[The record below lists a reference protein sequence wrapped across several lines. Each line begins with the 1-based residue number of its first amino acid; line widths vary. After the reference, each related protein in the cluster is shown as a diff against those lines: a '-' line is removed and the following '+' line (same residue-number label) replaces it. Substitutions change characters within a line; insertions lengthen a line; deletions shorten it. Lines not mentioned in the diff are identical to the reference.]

1 MDLRQFE
8 LQVKEFVLEFKEL
21 LDTCLP
27 VEIDLSRARAA
38 SEEFRATFKASKFLS
53 FGKDRSERGSISCG
67 FNLCTNSTGKP

>member
-27 VEIDLSRARAA
+27 GEIDLSRARRHLKNFVRPLKLQNF
-38 SEEFRATFKASKFLS
+38 SVLEKIEVR
-53 FGKDRSERGSISCG
+53 GDR
-67 FNLCTNSTGKP
+67 